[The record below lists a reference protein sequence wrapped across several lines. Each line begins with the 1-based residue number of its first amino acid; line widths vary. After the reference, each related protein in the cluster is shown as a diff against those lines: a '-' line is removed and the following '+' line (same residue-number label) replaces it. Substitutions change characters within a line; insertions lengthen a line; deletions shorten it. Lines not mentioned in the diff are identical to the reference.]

1 MKVKRQQEIDMV
13 IHDFMISDQVTI
25 TLDGFGTFTAT
36 AQKVMDCGTLFL
48 FDDCVCRKSMNQR
61 STNKGGFAE
70 SSLRKWMN
78 EELFEAFP
86 DDLKE
91 LMVQF
96 DNGDNLTLPSY
107 GQMFGHDDFY
117 EDAMEPDQDEQLEL
131 MKNRKNRVCDCDGD
145 WCWYWLSNATKKE
158 WSASAF
164 AYVDAIGAA
173 HCGNASSSN
182 GVRPAFL
189 IA

>member
-1 MKVKRQQEIDMV
+1 
-13 IHDFMISDQVTI
+13 
-25 TLDGFGTFTAT
+25 
-36 AQKVMDCGTLFL
+36 
-48 FDDCVCRKSMNQR
+48 
-61 STNKGGFAE
+61 
-70 SSLRKWMN
+70 MN

-158 WSASAF
+158 WSASF
-164 AYVDAIGAA
+164 
-173 HCGNASSSN
+173 
-182 GVRPAFL
+182 
-189 IA
+189 